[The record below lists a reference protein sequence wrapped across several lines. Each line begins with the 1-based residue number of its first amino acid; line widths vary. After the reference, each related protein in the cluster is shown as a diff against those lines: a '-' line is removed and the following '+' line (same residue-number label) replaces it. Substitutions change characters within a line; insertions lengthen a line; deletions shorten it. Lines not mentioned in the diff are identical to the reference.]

1 MKIKVEKKERENFS
15 RMIRRFNNAVQRS
28 QVLTNA
34 KDRKSYVKPPNKR
47 ERREETLRRI
57 RIDKEKRE
65 Y

>member
-1 MKIKVEKKERENFS
+1 MKVKIKKKERENFG

-28 QVLTNA
+28 QILTDA
-34 KDRKSYVKPPNKR
+34 KEKSSHKKEPNKR
-47 ERREETLRRI
+47 EVKEDTLRRI